1 MDLSKILSI
10 SGKPGLYK
18 HIAQSK
24 TGIIIESITDKKRSS
39 AFATEQ
45 ISSLSD
51 ISIFTTDEDVKL
63 ENVLKNIFDKEEG
76 KETISPKS
84 SSQDLKAYFKEVLP
98 EYDQDRVYVSDIKKV
113 LKWYN
118 ILSENNILEFKEKK
132 EENKEEKKENKTKSE
147 TKKSSEKKLQ
157 TKDNKKK

>member
-1 MDLSKILSI
+1 MDLSKILAI

-24 TGIIIESITDKKRSS
+24 TGIIIESINDKKRSS

-63 ENVLKNIFDKEEG
+63 EDVLKSIFKKEDG
-76 KETISPKS
+76 KKTISSKS

-118 ILSENNILEFKEKK
+118 ILSENNILEFKEEKD
-132 EENKEEKKENKTKSE
+132 KEEKKENQ
-147 TKKSSEKKLQ
+147 TKKLSEKKIK
-157 TKDNKKK
+157 TKDNNKK